1 MQLFSLSHGP
11 GRQMHGGWMDVGRLA
26 GGLGGTLVLAVWD
39 LENRVMN
46 RTGGWEGGWVGGVG
60 G

>member
-1 MQLFSLSHGP
+1 
-11 GRQMHGGWMDVGRLA
+11 MDVGRLA

-46 RTGGWEGGWVGGVG
+46 RTGGSVCGWVAVCGRVGVCG
-60 G
+60 